1 MGLSK
6 WHGGLRK
13 MTMEELDHRI
23 NEVASYLNLLLHKKC
38 LMEKIEEGRKVSAE
52 ILTEKLLERLCE
64 RKEK

>member
-1 MGLSK
+1 
-6 WHGGLRK
+6 
-13 MTMEELDHRI
+13 MTIEELDHRI
-23 NEVASYLNLLLHKKC
+23 NEVSSYLNLLLHKKC

>member
-1 MGLSK
+1 
-6 WHGGLRK
+6 
-13 MTMEELDHRI
+13 MTIEELDHRI

-38 LMEKIEEGRKVSAE
+38 EKIEKGRKVSAE

>member
-1 MGLSK
+1 
-6 WHGGLRK
+6 

-23 NEVASYLNLLLHKKC
+23 NEVANYLNLLLHKKC
-38 LMEKIEEGRKVSAE
+38 LMEEGRKVSAE

>member
-1 MGLSK
+1 
-6 WHGGLRK
+6 
-13 MTMEELDHRI
+13 MTIEELDHRI
-23 NEVASYLNLLLHKKC
+23 NEVASYLNLLLYKKC